1 MKLRLLAAA
10 LAAFTL
16 TGAAL
21 AQDMNTDKGKLSY
34 ALGYQLGR
42 EAAESGEAL
51 DVATMTKAL
60 QDGYA
65 KKDPA
70 VPMDQMRGAYQGMQQ
85 RLQAKAKSAYDKAS
99 ADNKTKSDAF
109 LAQNKAKSGV
119 KTLPNGVQ
127 YRVMEA
133 GSGAKPTQAST
144 VDLEVA
150 GAYPWG
156 QHCPAGAPQPCQEKP
171 PQKMT
176 GVKVSGIEMPAMR
189 EVLLQMPAGAKWEI
203 ALPPEKAYGADPR
216 SGFPPNVAVVFEVK
230 LVSVK

>member
-10 LAAFTL
+10 LAALTL
-16 TGAAL
+16 TAGTAL
-21 AQDMNTDKGKLSY
+21 AQDMTSDKSKLSY

-42 EAAESGEAL
+42 EAAESGEQL
-51 DVATMTKAL
+51 DLATMTKAL

-70 VPMDQMRGAYQGMQQ
+70 VPMDQMRAAYQGMQQ
-85 RLQAKAKSAYDKAS
+85 RLQAKAKAAYDTA
-99 ADNKTKSDAF
+99 AAQNKTKSDAF

-119 KTLPNGVQ
+119 KTLPSGVQ
-127 YRVMEA
+127 YRVIEA

-150 GAYPWG
+150 GPFPWG
-156 QHCPAGAPQPCQEKP
+156 QHPDPAQARP

-176 GVKVSGIEMPAMR
+176 AIKVSGIEMPAMR
-189 EVLLQMPAGAKWEI
+189 EALLQMPSGAKWEI

-230 LVSVK
+230 LVGVK